1 MILVVGN
8 INYDILLPLS
18 RLPGPHEKVVS
29 DGAITGFGGSAAN
42 TAYWLAKLG
51 TPVTL
56 SGAVGNDA
64 MGASHLVSLREAGVD
79 ICGVSQVETASG
91 LAIIFSR
98 EREKRMVRV
107 PGANLKGRVRDELV
121 VGPEPDRGA
130 GCDLLY
136 LSGGDL
142 STLKSYAVLALE
154 RKVPIIC
161 GFHGAQD
168 PEVAGIASGFILN
181 SDEVRMITGLEDPE
195 EGILALDSG
204 VVAITLPEG
213 GCLVS
218 EGINIMRVFADE
230 LDPVDRTG
238 GGDAFA
244 AGFLSGL
251 RRGLDL
257 DECGR
262 MGNRLAARVIM
273 KTGARPEIKIVNSGL
288 STTDWKR

>member
-18 RLPGPHEKVVS
+18 RLPGPHEKIIS

-64 MGASHLVSLREAGVD
+64 MGVSHIVSLREAGVD
-79 ICGVSQVETASG
+79 TRGVSQVETASG
-91 LAIIFSR
+91 LAIIFSQG
-98 EREKRMVRV
+98 REKRMIRA

-121 VGPEPDRGA
+121 AGLEPGQGKER
-130 GCDLLY
+130 DLLY
-136 LSGGDL
+136 LSGGDIP
-142 STLKSYAVLALE
+142 TLKNYAALALG
-154 RKVPIIC
+154 RKVPVIC
-161 GFHGAQD
+161 GFHSALD
-168 PEVAGIASGFILN
+168 PEMTGIASGFILN

-195 EGILALDSG
+195 EGILALDSDIAA
-204 VVAITLPEG
+204 VTLSEG

-218 EGINIMRVFADE
+218 DGINIMRVPAAE

-251 RRGLDL
+251 ARGLDIQ
-257 DECGR
+257 ECGR
-262 MGNRLAARVIM
+262 RGNELALKVIM
-273 KTGARPEIKIVNSGL
+273 GMGARPEITIEN
-288 STTDWKR
+288 